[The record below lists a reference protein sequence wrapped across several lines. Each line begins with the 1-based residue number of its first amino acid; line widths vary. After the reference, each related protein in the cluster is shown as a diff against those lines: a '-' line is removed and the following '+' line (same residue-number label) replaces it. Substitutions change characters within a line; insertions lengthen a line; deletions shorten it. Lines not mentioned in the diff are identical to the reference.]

1 MKKKILS
8 VLLASAMVASLAGC
22 GGKEEAAPAPSEGST
37 EAPAESEGEAEAP
50 AEGEAEAPA
59 AGGRR
64 SGNSKIIGMGSRRR
78 PVCGKR
84 KLASYHVRTVR
95 SRASQ
100 LGYHI

>member
-37 EAPAESEGEAEAP
+37 EAPAESEAEAP

-59 AGGRR
+59 AGEEL
-64 SGNSKIIGMGSRRR
+64 SLI
-78 PVCGKR
+78 
-84 KLASYHVRTVR
+84 
-95 SRASQ
+95 
-100 LGYHI
+100 HI

>member
-37 EAPAESEGEAEAP
+37 EAPAESEAEAP

-59 AGGRR
+59 AGEEEAVTAKLLVWGPAEAKKLNA
-64 SGNSKIIGMGSRRR
+64 S
-78 PVCGKR
+78 PVCC
-84 KLASYHVRTVR
+84 AN
-95 SRASQ
+95 Q
-100 LGYHI
+100 LEK